1 MASKELQRA
10 CLCLNITFTVIPDD
24 VLSSSELDLARSLF
38 NESVPK
44 LLVVGRL
51 TSIDVKHPT
60 LTSRFEQQG
69 WTLHTCNCCVMAVF
83 VADGASRAAV
93 DGACKRESEFASV
106 MASSSFSKTF
116 GIAIPHKSA
125 GAAAWHSIDDVSGCP
140 QELLA
145 LATEKISNEK
155 LAVDQRIK
163 AYAYQQREQ
172 FEAFRQDTLV
182 ELEALSAA
190 AVKVPEEKPPVLPFI
205 RAGSPAIISRTSP
218 FNLTPPRGGSP
229 TTPLIS
235 SARSHSLILDRRPS
249 INSSY
254 PSRDSVSGLESPQAA
269 DFSEVPAGDDS
280 IFEFEEDVSASSK
293 GYYLS
298 ASSFQDWE
306 GQHVESDE
314 EIMSGRETRIP
325 PLGGRSEG
333 FAIASSLPISIP
345 QSFKFTP
352 HGNSVTNRGMM
363 CSSSSSSSSS
373 GNNEAKSGSGGRRGS
388 LLSGPMIGRLQPRQ
402 ETTDDEDERVVNMLL
417 PPHTALEGSLRG
429 RKGSE
434 KDAEEQ
440 FEHAVRF
447 QSLSLKTRTYL

>member
-1 MASKELQRA
+1 MSTGKELQRA
-10 CLCLNITFTVIPDD
+10 CLCLNITFTIIPDD
-24 VLSSSELDLARSLF
+24 VLSAPELDLARSLF
-38 NESVPK
+38 NPESTPK
-44 LLVVGRL
+44 LLLVGRL

-60 LTSRFEQQG
+60 LTTRLEQQG
-69 WTLHTCNCCVMAVF
+69 WTLHGCDCCMMCVF
-83 VADGASRAAV
+83 VADANSRAAV

-106 MASSSFSKTF
+106 TASLNFSNTF

-163 AYAYQQREQ
+163 AYAYQQREL
-172 FEAFRQDTLV
+172 FEAFRQRTLV

-190 AVKVPEEKPPVLPFI
+190 AVKVSEEKPTMLPFI
-205 RAGSPAIISRTSP
+205 RSSSPKSRTSP
-218 FNLTPPRGGSP
+218 YTLTPPRGSP
-229 TTPLIS
+229 TTPIIS
-235 SARSHSLILDRRPS
+235 SARSQSLVLDRRPS

-254 PSRDSVSGLESPQAA
+254 PSRDSVSLDSPQAA

-280 IFEFEEDVSASSK
+280 IFEFEEDVTVGSTK
-293 GYYLS
+293 GYYLP
-298 ASSFQDWE
+298 AATFQDW
-306 GQHVESDE
+306 GQQDEDDE
-314 EIMSGRETRIP
+314 EVATSNVENRIP
-325 PLGGRSEG
+325 PIVGRSEG
-333 FAIASSLPISIP
+333 FALSSSVPISIP
-345 QSFKFTP
+345 QSFKFTS
-352 HGNSVTNRGMM
+352 HGNSITNRGMM
-363 CSSSSSSSSS
+363 TSSGGSGGSSSS
-373 GNNEAKSGSGGRRGS
+373 EVKTGSGGGVRSGS
-388 LLSGPMIGRLQPRQ
+388 ALTGSALGRLPPRQ
-402 ETTDDEDERVVNMLL
+402 ETPDDEDQRVVNMLL
-417 PPHTALEGSLRG
+417 PPHDGSLRT